1 MTSPLSRFDPA
12 VAGWFSDRFEAPT
25 EPQAK
30 GWPVIARGEDV
41 LITAPTG
48 SGKTLAAFLFA
59 LDRLT
64 REARLG
70 DLPDETRVVY
80 VSPLK
85 ALSADIRRN
94 LEVPL
99 AEIAARA
106 TVDSGSFPPVRA
118 ELRTG
123 DTPAAERARMTRK
136 PPHILVTTPPNRST
150 CCSPRP
156 AVGRCS
162 APRTP

>member
-1 MTSPLSRFDPA
+1 MGGRSRIAIHNGIIPPSRSALHCPLRLSSGPDHRDLSPVRFDPA

-80 VSPLK
+80 VS
-85 ALSADIRRN
+85 R
-94 LEVPL
+94 
-99 AEIAARA
+99 
-106 TVDSGSFPPVRA
+106 
-118 ELRTG
+118 
-123 DTPAAERARMTRK
+123 
-136 PPHILVTTPPNRST
+136 
-150 CCSPRP
+150 
-156 AVGRCS
+156 
-162 APRTP
+162 